1 MFIRCTQ
8 TRTTAAGAT
17 YFTHRLVR
25 AERLG
30 DKVRQRTLLNLGR
43 HFEVSRNDW
52 PVLCQRIEEVL
63 SGQLRLLPDC
73 PSELEAHAQHL
84 AAQLLA
90 RQAAL
95 SGAATPPGEPDIQ
108 AVDVDSLEL
117 IRPRSGGVEHVGLW
131 AMDQLGLRS
140 CLHELGLKPSLCAA
154 AIGLIIARMACPG
167 SERATRRW
175 LSTRSA
181 LDEMLGVD
189 FATMGPMQLYRAS
202 DALMAHREAIEH
214 HLFSRA
220 LDRFDLQPTV
230 TLYDLTFF
238 EGVMHRQPKARVDT
252 ALIPRLWGWCSMA
265 AVLCAALKS
274 SPATCMNRTR

>member
-1 MFIRCTQ
+1 MNSCGVPQ
-8 TRTTAAGAT
+8 LAGAVPA
-17 YFTHRLVR
+17 HQGSSQRPAAPAARLPVGVR
-25 AERLG
+25 SARSAP
-30 DKVRQRTLLNLGR
+30 RRPTARPSSRPQRC
-43 HFEVSRNDW
+43 RN
-52 PVLCQRIEEVL
+52 
-63 SGQLRLLPDC
+63 
-73 PSELEAHAQHL
+73 
-84 AAQLLA
+84 
-90 RQAAL
+90 
-95 SGAATPPGEPDIQ
+95 TTGEPDVQ
-108 AVDVDSLEL
+108 EVDVDSLEL

-181 LDEMLGVD
+181 LGELLGVD

-230 TLYDLTFF
+230 TLYDLTNTFF
-238 EGVMHRQPKARVDT
+238 EGVMHRQPKARHGHSKDQRTDCPLLTLGLVLNGSGFVRRSQVFAGNVHESHT
-252 ALIPRLWGWCSMA
+252 LAGMLNALNAPPWCPGGDRPRHRHRRSHP
-265 AVLCAALKS
+265 V
-274 SPATCMNRTR
+274 AT

>member
-1 MFIRCTQ
+1 MFIRRTQ
-8 TRTTAAGAT
+8 TRTTATGAT

-43 HFEVSRNDW
+43 HFEVSQNDW

-63 SGQLRLLPDC
+63 SGQMRRLPDC

-84 AAQLLA
+84 A

-95 SGAATPPGEPDIQ
+95 SGAGTPPGEPDIQ
-108 AVDVDSLEL
+108 EVDMDSLEL

-154 AIGLIIARMACPG
+154 AIDSIIARMACPG
-167 SERATRRW
+167 SERAFRSFKTVDLKVRAHLPLYSRPGACACLVVYARVLRGMAYAPGADAVAVRRRRPGW
-175 LSTRSA
+175 CRGRTH
-181 LDEMLGVD
+181 LGRGAGPG
-189 FATMGPMQLYRAS
+189 FATG
-202 DALMAHREAIEH
+202 
-214 HLFSRA
+214 
-220 LDRFDLQPTV
+220 T
-230 TLYDLTFF
+230 
-238 EGVMHRQPKARVDT
+238 G
-252 ALIPRLWGWCSMA
+252 
-265 AVLCAALKS
+265 
-274 SPATCMNRTR
+274 